1 VIISITDDQPAGIL
15 RSVPRAHSTAD
26 ATAHAPASPV
36 LGARLGYLLK
46 RAYAGYLAI
55 QAPALAPFGIDGRL
69 LAVLSVIE
77 AEGPSLQRRLVERL
91 NVDRTTMVAI
101 IDRLE
106 QGGLLTRE
114 SDPQDR
120 RAHLVSITR
129 DGERIRREAQAA
141 ADEAEK
147 RFLDGLS
154 APERRQLRR
163 LLQAVVDG
171 QLS

>member
-1 VIISITDDQPAGIL
+1 M
-15 RSVPRAHSTAD
+15 RRVPRSHSTAD
-26 ATAHAPASPV
+26 AVGRATAPSALS
-36 LGARLGYLLK
+36 ARLGYLLK
-46 RAYAGYLAI
+46 RAYAGYLAV
-55 QAPALAPFGIDGRL
+55 QAPALQPFGIDGRL
-69 LAVLSVIE
+69 LAVLSVVE
-77 AEGPSLQRRLVERL
+77 AEGPSLQQRLVERL

-101 IDRLE
+101 VDRLE

-114 SDPQDR
+114 RDPQDR

-154 APERRQLRR
+154 APEQRQLRR
-163 LLQAVVDG
+163 LLQAVID
-171 QLS
+171 